1 MHAKTQVTLWAA
13 VVWVLGMFAQ
23 RVLAD
28 EPEAAAPAAA
38 LSAATQLT
46 YQTGDI
52 PLPNK
57 ITTLHLGSEQRYL
70 DPTEAAKLLVAWGNP
85 PDAVQDTQGI
95 IVPAGIEP
103 FAENSWVVVLRYE
116 NDGHIDDSDAR
127 DIDYTK
133 LLADMQEGTA
143 DENESRKKQGFE
155 SIEIVG
161 WATPPRYDAAGHRL
175 YWAKDL
181 KFGRGDSH
189 TLNYDV
195 RVLGR
200 DGVLSM
206 NAVGSLSQLSMI
218 EREMQSLMQVA
229 AFNPGKRYEEFNKGT
244 DKLAAYGLAALVA
257 GGIAA
262 KTGFFGKIALLLLG
276 LKKILIPVFLAL
288 AAVFGKF
295 FKGRKKAD

>member
-1 MHAKTQVTLWAA
+1 MRAKTQVTLWAA
-13 VVWVLGMFAQ
+13 VVCGLGVVGQ
-23 RVLAD
+23 YVLAE
-28 EPEAAAPAAA
+28 EPAAAAPAAA
-38 LSAATQLT
+38 EPASQQLK

-57 ITTLHLGSEQRYL
+57 IATLHLGSEQRYL
-70 DPTEAAKLLVAWGNP
+70 DPAEAAKLLVAWGNP

-95 IVPAGIEP
+95 IVPAGVDP
-103 FAENSWVVVLRYE
+103 FAENSWAVVLRYE
-116 NDGHIDDSDAR
+116 NDGHVDDSDAR
-127 DIDYTK
+127 EIDYTK
-133 LLADMQEGTA
+133 LLADMKEGTA
-143 DENESRKKQGFE
+143 DENEARKKQGFE

-161 WATPPRYDAAGHRL
+161 WATPPRYDAAGHKL
-175 YWAKDL
+175 YWAKDI
-181 KFGRGDSH
+181 KFGGGDSH

-200 DGVLSM
+200 EGVLSM
-206 NAVGSLSQLSMI
+206 NAVGSLTQLSMI

-288 AAVFGKF
+288 AAFFGKY
-295 FKGRKKAD
+295 FKGRKKAE

>member
-1 MHAKTQVTLWAA
+1 MHAKTQVTLCAA
-13 VVWVLGMFAQ
+13 VVCVLGVFAQ
-23 RVLAD
+23 RLLAD
-28 EPEAAAPAAA
+28 EPEAAAPAATQ
-38 LSAATQLT
+38 SASPQLT

-57 ITTLHLGSEQRYL
+57 M
-70 DPTEAAKLLVAWGNP
+70 AKLLTAWGN
-85 PDAVQDTQGI
+85 
-95 IVPAGIEP
+95 
-103 FAENSWVVVLRYE
+103 
-116 NDGHIDDSDAR
+116 
-127 DIDYTK
+127 
-133 LLADMQEGTA
+133 LADMKDGNA

-161 WATPPRYDAAGHRL
+161 WATPPRYDATGHKL

-181 KFGRGDSH
+181 KFGSGDSH

-262 KTGFFGKIALLLLG
+262 KTGFFGKIALFLLG
-276 LKKILIPVFLAL
+276 LKKILIPMFVAL
-288 AAVFGKF
+288 AAFFGKF
-295 FKGRKKAD
+295 FEGRKQAE